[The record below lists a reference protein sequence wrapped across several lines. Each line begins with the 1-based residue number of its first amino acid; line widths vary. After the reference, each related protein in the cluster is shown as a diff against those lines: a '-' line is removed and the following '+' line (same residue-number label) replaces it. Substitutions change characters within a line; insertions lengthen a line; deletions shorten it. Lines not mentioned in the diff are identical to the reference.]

1 MGDWDLSASGSVAD
15 LPAKISVHRADGSIE
30 AIPLKPSQPY
40 AFHESLVARI
50 NDGKTMSVT
59 STQSRDVV
67 AIMQAA
73 EESALKNGL
82 PVTPKLLRA

>member
-1 MGDWDLSASGSVAD
+1 
-15 LPAKISVHRADGSIE
+15 
-30 AIPLKPSQPY
+30 LKPY

-50 NDGKTMSVT
+50 NEDKTMSVT
-59 STQSRDVV
+59 SVQSRDVV

-82 PVTPKLLRA
+82 PVTAKLLRA